1 MSRFCLP
8 IIGASKAE
16 ILRTIDGAESRFECF
31 EVWLDYVEGLD
42 PEFVTSLVERYGER
56 MIFVFRRLSLA
67 PTLMDASL
75 RERIFGV
82 LSGSSSFVDLD
93 IRAQTRE
100 LDQAA
105 RAGHRFRLI
114 ASFHDYED
122 TPDDRTLRE
131 LADLARA
138 RGAEI
143 VKLATYC
150 RSEHDALRLLALLL
164 ELKNT
169 GAVPIVLG
177 MGPHGLATRILG
189 PLWGNAVA
197 FAPLDEE
204 RASAPGQL
212 SRDRLGAVLDILQE
226 SIRAR

>member
-8 IIGASKAE
+8 IIESSKEE
-16 ILRTIDGAESRFECF
+16 IRRIIADTESRFDAF
-31 EVWLDYVEGLD
+31 EVWLDYVEELD
-42 PEFVTSLVERYGER
+42 PEFVTALVDRYGER

-67 PTLMDASL
+67 PTLMDGAL
-75 RERIFGV
+75 RERIFAV

-93 IRAQTRE
+93 VRAQVRE

-114 ASFHDYED
+114 ASFHDYEE

-131 LADLARA
+131 LSATARS

-143 VKLATYC
+143 VKLSTYC
-150 RSEHDALRLLALLL
+150 RSDHDALRLLALLL
-164 ELKNT
+164 ELR
-169 GAVPIVLG
+169 GAGVTPIVLG
-177 MGPHGLATRILG
+177 MGPHGIATRVLG
-189 PLWGNAVA
+189 PLWGNALA
-197 FAPLDEE
+197 FAPLDPE

-212 SRDRLGAVLDILQE
+212 SRDRLGAVLDILEE
-226 SIRAR
+226 SLRAR